1 MGRISRLE
9 VFNFKSYAGKQII
22 GPFKDFSAVIGP
34 NGAGKSNLMDAISF
48 VLGVRAA
55 HLRGHHLLDLIHR
68 SIANDEQSVSKD
80 LVSSPSADRTSTTQA
95 ADNSK
100 EPKHSKATSQ
110 GAWVSMVYELDAT
123 DAGIQGYQIGD
134 EVPFKRTIQP
144 NGTSVYS
151 IGRQNVTKNVYDDTL
166 LDIGIVV
173 KARNSLVF
181 QGDVESIAQKKPEEL
196 TKYFEQIS
204 GSDRFKREY
213 DQLKAQSKN
222 AEESV
227 LHASNMRKGLRNEY
241 NQMSLQKEEAQDFEK
256 KKKGLLDLRLRYF
269 LWRLFHCER
278 ETQEQQQYVD
288 VTLKEIDSAIT
299 EEERLG
305 KVAKQKKKMYH
316 KMHLIEQRSEKT
328 LNDARTE
335 LAAMVPLEIEKQE
348 EMRRAKLKVAS
359 TTEKV
364 KEREAQFIQHQDDMK
379 KMTQDV
385 KELTTQLDQLNE
397 EEANRPKHNAMEILK
412 QHADEYEALD
422 AKYRQETV
430 KEDQELQMLERVLAQ
445 RQNEREKLQAEE
457 KSLNDK
463 LERITFDASVFD
475 RQLTTQREHEKQ
487 LITSLKLAQEKLEL
501 FQEERN
507 KRNKRLKV
515 LQNNYNKIEK
525 QVANAKINMRE
536 SAKTKRMTDIVE
548 SLKRLFPGVHGRIID
563 LCEPTRREYR
573 MAVSVTIGGHIDSIV
588 VDTAAVAM
596 DCIKYMREQR
606 LGVAQ
611 FIPLDTIVVR
621 PIAEKW
627 RMLQQPYKLLLD
639 LLNFSP
645 LVKMAMTYVIGDC
658 IYCNTY
664 EEAHRLRYVMNHRVK
679 VVTSSGE
686 IIHRNANMTGG
697 IDETTTDRARRWE
710 EKELNEALQKRDVI
724 KKELQSV
731 QREVNSGRLKLPG
744 ALLPETEEEIMMKI
758 RTEEKKVETCQQEIR
773 DMETKIS
780 KNNAQINLCKGGLEA
795 LKPKLNSITEE
806 VGTASAAVHEVKEQM
821 RQIEKEIYA
830 DLSAVVGVEN
840 IRRLRNELYQHA
852 QEVDAKRQT
861 LGKRIANLNQEL
873 ELRGKRNMLL
883 PLTEAQASKREAE
896 NKEISIQNEVN
907 EVAQK
912 MRTTRENL
920 ANLELKNKTDKEN
933 EFFADAEAKQAI
945 QEKSKYTSRIKELQR
960 QLSNQEILLEQH
972 KARRSRVEQIAALEQ
987 IPLPVLSISTAEQS
1001 SQGSGLDGKSSSS
1014 NPDKTNVGSNSD
1026 GDEAGQANKSKFKLQ
1041 QKKIFDF
1048 RSLTRRDR
1056 KVLSAEDMKA
1066 KKNEFKRSI
1075 EELRQYIQKTQP
1087 NMRALEQLK
1096 DTEKKMQD
1104 ASKELEQAK
1113 TRSRAIATKF
1123 EIVRKQRKDA
1133 FMNMFQ
1139 RVSAAID
1146 TVYKD
1151 LTKSTTHPTGGSATL
1166 FTEND
1171 SEPYDGGIK
1180 YTAQPPSKR
1189 FRDMDQ
1195 LSGGE
1200 KTVAALA
1207 LLFAIY
1213 EYRPSPFFVMDEID
1227 AALDNVNVNKVS
1239 SYLRNKVDTPH
1250 TNFQLIVISL
1260 KDTFYGKADGLI
1272 GIYREKDV
1280 SRTLTF
1286 DITDFPS
1293 DGGNNLPA

>member
-68 SIANDEQSVSKD
+68 SAPIETESNG
-80 LVSSPSADRTSTTQA
+80 LVSSPSGKSNTKSNT
-95 ADNSK
+95 N
-100 EPKHSKATSQ
+100 SQ
-110 GAWVSMVYELDAT
+110 GAWVSMVYELDT
-123 DAGIQGYQIGD
+123 SDANIQGYNVGD

-151 IGRQNVTKNVYDDTL
+151 IGTENVTKTMYDDTL
-166 LDIGIVV
+166 LEIGIVV

-213 DQLKAQSKN
+213 DQLKVSSKN

-241 NQMSLQKEEAQDFEK
+241 NQMSLQKEEAQNFEAK
-256 KKKGLLDLRLRYF
+256 KKSLSDLRLHYF
-269 LWRLFHCER
+269 LWRLYHCER
-278 ETQEQQQYVD
+278 DIQEQQQNVD
-288 VTLKEIDSAIT
+288 ISLDAIDNAIEKERKAN
-299 EEERLG
+299 
-305 KVAKQKKKMYH
+305 KVAKEKKKAYH
-316 KMHLIEQRSEKT
+316 KLHLVEQKSEKI

-335 LAAMVPLEIEKQE
+335 LAAMVPQEIEKQE
-348 EMRRAKLKVAS
+348 EMRRATLKV
-359 TTEKV
+359 TTTNEKV
-364 KEREAQFIQHQDDMK
+364 TERQKQFEQHQEDLK

-385 KELTTQLDQLNE
+385 QDLTDQLDQLNE
-397 EEANRPKHNAMEILK
+397 EERNRPKHNAMEILQ
-412 QHADEYEALD
+412 QHADQYEALD
-422 AKYRQETV
+422 AEYRQATV
-430 KEDQELQMLERVLAQ
+430 KEDQELQSLERILVQ
-445 RQNEREKLQAEE
+445 RQSEKEKLDAEE
-457 KSLNDK
+457 KSLNEK
-463 LERITFDASVFD
+463 LKRLKFDESVFD
-475 RQLTTQREHEKQ
+475 GQLVKQ
-487 LITSLKLAQEKLEL
+487 KENENKLNVILNTVQAKLNL
-501 FQEERN
+501 FQQERQN
-507 KRNKRLKV
+507 KNRRLASLQKDYDKV
-515 LQNNYNKIEK
+515 EK
-525 QVANAKINMRE
+525 KVANAKINLRE

-573 MAVSVTIGGHIDSIV
+573 MAVSVTIGSHIDSIV
-588 VDTAAVAM
+588 VDTAAIAL

-645 LVKMAMTYVIGDC
+645 IVKMAITYVVGDC

-664 EEAHRLRYVMNHRVK
+664 DEAHRLRYVMNHTVK
-679 VVTSSGE
+679 VVTSNGE

-697 IDETTTDRARRWE
+697 IDETTTDRAKRWE
-710 EKELNEALQKRDVI
+710 EKELNEVLQKREDI
-724 KKELQSV
+724 KKELQV
-731 QREVNSGRLKLPG
+731 IQREVNSGRLKLPG

-758 RTEEKKVETCQQEIR
+758 KTVETK
-773 DMETKIS
+773 METSLQERKETEAKIK
-780 KNNAQINLCKGGLEA
+780 KNNTQINLCEKGLGE
-795 LKPKLNSITEE
+795 LKPKIEAIKEQVTI
-806 VGTASAAVHEVKEQM
+806 ASANVHEVKEKM
-821 RQIEKEIYA
+821 REIEKKIYSE
-830 DLSAVVGVEN
+830 LSAIVGVEN

-873 ELRGKRNMLL
+873 ELRGKRDMLM
-883 PLTEAQASKREAE
+883 PLTQAQMEKREAE
-896 NKEISIQNEVN
+896 KKEKTVQNEVN
-907 EVAQK
+907 QLSQK
-912 MRTTRENL
+912 MSAIRGKLSE
-920 ANLELKNKTDKEN
+920 LEKKNKADKEK

-945 QEKSKYTSRIKELQR
+945 KEKSKHNLRIKDLQR
-960 QLSNQEILLEQH
+960 QLSNQEIILEQH
-972 KARRSRVEQIAALEQ
+972 KARKGRVEQIAALEQ
-987 IPLPVLSISTAEQS
+987 VALPVLSKKKS
-1001 SQGSGLDGKSSSS
+1001 SEKSDDEDSSSDDDDSSSS
-1014 NPDKTNVGSNSD
+1014 DDEMDGSS
-1026 GDEAGQANKSKFKLQ
+1026 GKKKKKFKA
-1041 QKKIFDF
+1041 KDKRIIDF
-1048 RSLTRRDR
+1048 RQLSKKDR
-1056 KVLSAEDMKA
+1056 KVVSPEDMKV
-1066 KKNEFKRSI
+1066 KKREFKRNI
-1075 EELRQYIQKTQP
+1075 EELKQWIEKTQP

-1096 DTEKKMQD
+1096 DTERKM
-1104 ASKELEQAK
+1104 KEANEELNQAK
-1113 TRSRAIATKF
+1113 VRSRAVAAKF
-1123 EIVRKQRKDA
+1123 ETVKKQRKDA

-1139 RVSAAID
+1139 RVSAVID
-1146 TVYKD
+1146 NVYKD

-1239 SYLRNKVDTPH
+1239 SYLRNKVNQPD

-1260 KDTFYGKADGLI
+1260 KHTFYGKADGLV
-1272 GIYREKDV
+1272 GIFREKDESNTV
-1280 SRTLTF
+1280 TF
-1286 DITDFPS
+1286 DITNFPK
-1293 DGGNNLPA
+1293 DAGNLPA